1 MPRKG
6 RLAGV
11 GSLVTVT
18 AAGEGDPLSSQKFQ
32 TVCYQHDLAPS
43 VARV

>member
-1 MPRKG
+1 MPKKG

-18 AAGEGDPLSSQKFQ
+18 AAVEGDPLSSQKFQ